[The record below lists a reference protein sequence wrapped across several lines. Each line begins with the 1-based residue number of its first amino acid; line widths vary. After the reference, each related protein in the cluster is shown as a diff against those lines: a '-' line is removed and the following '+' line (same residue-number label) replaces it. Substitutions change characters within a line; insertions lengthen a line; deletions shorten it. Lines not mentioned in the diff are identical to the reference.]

1 MSGKL
6 HIFSGNDDFSIKE
19 NVNRFIRSLCGES
32 PEDDPSLEIIRGD
45 SDTERFDQ
53 ILDSLINSVTT
64 PPFLTPEKIIWLKH
78 FNKFEDAFGEK
89 SDKKRKSRLDF
100 IAGIFKDG
108 LMDGIT
114 VVIDGP
120 GLERKRTFYKTCASV
135 CEAGGGTMNWY
146 EKIDPKARDFSVSMT
161 RKAQELC
168 AQEQKKLSADA
179 AAFLAETSGGD
190 LLKLKNEIVK
200 LVAYVGEKPVIS
212 LEDCHAV
219 CSVTPEALSWEFS
232 GALAERNAAKAIALI
247 PGIVSTLEQNS
258 SGKVELAIVGAVASE
273 FKKLLTVKCEGERY
287 SIPPNASPN
296 YFESLIAELK
306 GKGVKNSFV
315 SLHPYRVFKMWG
327 NARRFSPAE
336 MADVFDAIF
345 EANRSIVTGA
355 DARLCLENLAVRI
368 AGGKA
373 G

>member
-1 MSGKL
+1 MSGTL
-6 HIFSGNDDFSIKE
+6 HLFFGNDDFSIKE
-19 NVNRFIRSLCGES
+19 NVNRFIRGLCGDP
-32 PEDDPSLEIIRGD
+32 PEDNPSLEIIRGD

-78 FNKFEDAFGEK
+78 FNKFDDALAEK
-89 SDKKRKSRLDF
+89 SDRKRKSRLDF

-120 GLERKRTFYKTCASV
+120 GLEKKRTFCKTCVSV
-135 CEAGGGTMNWY
+135 CESGGGTFHWY
-146 EKIDPKARDFSVSMT
+146 EKMDPKARDFSVSMT
-161 RKAQELC
+161 RKAQEIC
-168 AQEQKKLSADA
+168 AAEQKKLTADA

-190 LLKLKNEIVK
+190 LLKLKNEIGK
-200 LVAYVGEKPVIS
+200 LVSYTGDKGMIS
-212 LEDCHAV
+212 LDDCHAV

-232 GALAERNAAKAIALI
+232 GALVERNAARAISLI
-247 PGIVSTLEQNS
+247 PGIISTLEQNS
-258 SGKVELAIVGAVASE
+258 SGKVELAILGAVASE

-287 SIPPNASPN
+287 SIPPGASPN
-296 YFESLIAELK
+296 YFEGLLAELK

-327 NARRFSPAE
+327 NARLFSPAE

-345 EANRSIVTGA
+345 EANRAIVTGA
-355 DARLCLENLAVRI
+355 DARLCLENLAIRI
-368 AGGKA
+368 AGRKA

>member
-19 NVNRFIRSLCGES
+19 NANKFIRTLCGDS
-32 PEDDPSLEIIRGD
+32 PEDNPSLEIIRGD
-45 SDTERFDQ
+45 SDTERYDQ
-53 ILDSLINSVTT
+53 ILDSLINTLTT

-114 VVIDGP
+114 VIIDGP
-120 GLERKRTFYKTCASV
+120 GIDRKRVFYKTCAAV
-135 CEAGGGTMNWY
+135 CEAGGGTLNLY

-161 RKAQELC
+161 RRAQEIC
-168 AQEQKKLSADA
+168 AGENKKLTADA

-200 LVAYVGEKPVIS
+200 LVSYTGDNPTIA
-212 LEDCHAV
+212 LNDCHAV

-232 GALAERNAAKAIALI
+232 GALVERNAAKAISLI
-247 PGIVSTLEQNS
+247 PGIVSTLEQGS

-296 YFESLIAELK
+296 YFEGLFADLK
-306 GKGVKNSFV
+306 GKGIKNSFV
-315 SLHPYRVFKMWG
+315 SLHPYRAFKMWG
-327 NARRFSPAE
+327 NARRFSPTE

-345 EANRSIVTGA
+345 EANRSIVTGS
-355 DARLCLENLAVRI
+355 DARLCLENLAIKI
-368 AGGKA
+368 AGQKA

>member
-200 LVAYVGEKPVIS
+200 LVAYAGEKPVIS